1 MKKTMIKQREEKV
14 QNQGGDGL
22 GSPRSRLG
30 RVGSMELGDDLRG
43 VT

>member
-1 MKKTMIKQREEKV
+1 MKRDHDKQRREGSEP
-14 QNQGGDGL
+14 GGGL
-22 GSPRSRLG
+22 RSPRSGLG

>member
-14 QNQGGDGL
+14 QNQGGGQ

-30 RVGSMELGDDLRG
+30 RVGSMKLGDDLGG